1 MDIKRVLIAVT
12 LSMLVLFAWNWMF
25 PPPQP
30 VRHQAPPPSEEPA
43 GAGITQA
50 PSTAAPAVE
59 LGGQP
64 DQTPAP
70 SQLAGTDIQIQTP
83 LYTAVLNSDG
93 GILTSFRLLEFKQ
106 TIEPGSREVDLIG
119 KRAATALP
127 MQLILGDKPRWTY
140 SGQETYSLR
149 SSADT
154 AVLTFMGQ
162 LGEVRLVRE
171 LTFSADSY
179 LIQDKVTIENATANR
194 LKGSLGFTLAG
205 TSLTSEDDR
214 YNLTRVAALSGGSLD
229 EEDAPKDIVK
239 KGFVKYDRV
248 QWGGLQSN
256 YFLLALLPRENRA
269 PTDEGPTF
277 RVNMEDD
284 VFVLIMDEPLGA
296 IDPAQTKT
304 YTCTY
309 FLGPKKKNVLD
320 AAPNNLYRAVDLGWF
335 DFIAK
340 PLLIGLEFIHSGVK
354 NYGVAIIILTII
366 IKIILWPLSHKSYK
380 SMEQMK
386 KLQPMLAKIREKH
399 KDDRQKMNE
408 EMMNLY
414 KTYKVNPAGGCLP
427 MLLQIPVFIGLYQA
441 LLHSI
446 ELRHAA
452 FITHLPFTDIIWL
465 ADLSAKDPFY
475 ITPIVM
481 GATMF
486 LQQKMMPA
494 PGDPMQAKIMLFMPI
509 LFTFIF
515 LNFPSGL
522 VIYWLANNV
531 LSIAQQWWML
541 RKA

>member
-12 LSMLVLFAWNWMF
+12 LSMLVLFAWNWFF

-30 VRHQAPPPSEEPA
+30 VRHQAPAPQAEQAETGVSEVTPPA
-43 GAGITQA
+43 G
-50 PSTAAPAVE
+50 PAVE
-59 LGGQP
+59 LGSGAE
-64 DQTPAP
+64 QTPAP
-70 SQLAGTDIQIQTP
+70 RQLDGKDIQIQTP

-93 GILTSFRLLEFKQ
+93 GILTSFRLLDYQQSIDPDSKD
-106 TIEPGSREVDLIG
+106 VDLIG

-127 MQLILGDKPRWTY
+127 LQLILGDKPRWTF
-140 SGQETYSLR
+140 SGKETYALR
-149 SSADT
+149 SPGDT
-154 AVLTFMGQ
+154 AVLTFTGQ

-171 LTFSADSY
+171 LTFNADTY
-179 LIQDKVTIENATANR
+179 LIQDKVTIENSTANR
-194 LKGSLGFTLAG
+194 LKGSLGFTLAA

-229 EEDAPKDIVK
+229 EENDPDDIREK
-239 KGFVKYDRV
+239 EFVKYDRV

-256 YFLLALLPRENRA
+256 YFLLALLPSEKSS
-269 PTDEGPTF
+269 TSEEGPTF
-277 RVNMEDD
+277 RVNMDDD
-284 VFVLIMDEPLGA
+284 VFVMIMDEPLGA
-296 IDPAQTKT
+296 IDPAQSKT
-304 YTCTY
+304 YSCSY
-309 FLGPKKKNVLD
+309 FLGPKKKEALD
-320 AAPNNLYRAVDLGWF
+320 AAPNNLDRAVDLGWF

-340 PLLIGLEFIHSGVK
+340 PLLIGLEFIYSGVR

-427 MLLQIPVFIGLYQA
+427 MILQIPVFIGLYQA
-441 LLHSI
+441 LLQSI

-509 LFTFIF
+509 FFTFIF
-515 LNFPSGL
+515 LNFPAGL

>member
-12 LSMLVLFAWNWMF
+12 LSMLVLFAWNWFF
-25 PPPQP
+25 PPPQQVP
-30 VRHQAPPPSEEPA
+30 QQAPAP
-43 GAGITQA
+43 QA
-50 PSTAAPAVE
+50 EQTETGVAPAPPAAGTTVE
-59 LGGQP
+59 LGSGAAQSPAASQP
-64 DQTPAP
+64 EGREI
-70 SQLAGTDIQIQTP
+70 LIQTP
-83 LYTAVLNSDG
+83 VYTAVINSDG
-93 GILTSFRLLEFKQ
+93 GILTSFRLLEYKQ
-106 TIEPGSREVDLIG
+106 SIEPDAMDVDLIG

-127 MQLILGDKPRWTY
+127 MQLLLGGKPQWSY
-140 SGQETYSLR
+140 SGKDSYTLQSPE
-149 SSADT
+149 DT
-154 AVLTFMGQ
+154 AVLTFTGL
-162 LGEVRLVRE
+162 LGEVRLTRE
-171 LTFSADSY
+171 LTFSAGSY
-179 LIQDKVTIENATANR
+179 LIKDKVTIENSTANR

-205 TSLTSEDDR
+205 TSLTAEGDR
-214 YNLTRVAALSGGSLD
+214 YNLTRVAAFSGGSLD
-229 EEDAPKDIVK
+229 EENDPDDIRK
-239 KGFVKYDRV
+239 KGFVKHDRV

-256 YFLLALLPRENRA
+256 YFLLALLPQEGR
-269 PTDEGPTF
+269 PSTDEGPTF
-277 RVNMEDD
+277 RVNMDD
-284 VFVLIMDEPLGA
+284 DIFVLIMDEPLGA
-296 IDPAQTKT
+296 IEPSQTKT
-304 YTCTY
+304 YSCSY
-309 FLGPKKKNVLD
+309 FLGPKKQDALD
-320 AAPNNLYRAVDLGWF
+320 AAPNNLAKSVDLGWF

-340 PLLIGLEFIHSGVK
+340 PLLIGLEFIHSWVL

-399 KDDRQKMNE
+399 KGDRQKMNE

-452 FITHLPFTDIIWL
+452 FITHLPFTDMIWL
-465 ADLSAKDPFY
+465 ADLSAKDPYY

-509 LFTFIF
+509 MFTFIF

-541 RKA
+541 RKT